1 MTIQNT
7 SASSGGDGVIVIR
20 IDKGA
25 SLGRAGALEGALEL
39 VLEADGVVS

>member
-1 MTIQNT
+1 MIII
-7 SASSGGDGVIVIR
+7 S

-25 SLGRAGALEGALEL
+25 SLGRADVLEGALEL